1 VGPGPVT
8 ASGPARNRERAR
20 FGAMLGRMD
29 DALFSSQF
37 EPADSRYLW
46 RLLLADLLDLA
57 TSALLGWGALRAVDV
72 DRTPLSL
79 VLAGVGAWVL
89 LSLAGGLSGWTLG
102 RGVVGLR
109 LENAGGAPGMGR
121 GLARAFLAPPD
132 LLIAPMVQRR
142 YLDRLLKVQPE
153 PVSLFSPQGRRGLG
167 WQVFWLALVFA
178 SVGYMVMP
186 TKREALTYLKKLEGW
201 RCCRGRS
208 VASTFQCS
216 TSLSRAVSAAE
227 GGDAP
232 AQAVVADCPRATA
245 ELGR

>member
-1 VGPGPVT
+1 
-8 ASGPARNRERAR
+8 
-20 FGAMLGRMD
+20 MD

-37 EPADSRYLW
+37 EPADTRHLW

-57 TSALLGWGALRAVDV
+57 TSALVGWGALRAVDV

-79 VLAGVGAWVL
+79 VLAGVGVWVL

-109 LENAGGAPGMGR
+109 LESAGGAPGAGR
-121 GLARAFLAPPD
+121 GLARAFLAPVD

-153 PVSLFSPQGRRGLG
+153 PVSRLSPKGRRGLG
-167 WQVFWLALVFA
+167 WQGFWLVMGLA
-178 SVGYMVMP
+178 SVWFLVMP
-186 TKREALTYLKKLEGW
+186 TKREALTYLKRLDGW
-201 RCCRGRS
+201 RCCHGRTPPS
-208 VASTFQCS
+208 PFKCS
-216 TSLSRAVSAAE
+216 TSVARVVSAAE
-227 GGDAP
+227 GGDAQ
-232 AQAVVADCPRATA
+232 ARAVVADCPRASA